1 MRAGKKHH
9 SIRPSVATLK
19 LNYFH
24 EQLDLETSSSIFF
37 FFLNNFH
44 NSTSLGFGE
53 ELLLV
58 LFLKIMLCLLHRIV
72 CSATVFS

>member
-37 FFLNNFH
+37 FSLNNFH
-44 NSTSLGFGE
+44 NSTSLGYGE
-53 ELLLV
+53 ELSLV
-58 LFLKIMLCLLHRIV
+58 LFLKIMLCLLHSIV

>member
-1 MRAGKKHH
+1 MKNEVFNVNERGKKHH

-37 FFLNNFH
+37 
-44 NSTSLGFGE
+44 S
-53 ELLLV
+53 
-58 LFLKIMLCLLHRIV
+58 
-72 CSATVFS
+72 